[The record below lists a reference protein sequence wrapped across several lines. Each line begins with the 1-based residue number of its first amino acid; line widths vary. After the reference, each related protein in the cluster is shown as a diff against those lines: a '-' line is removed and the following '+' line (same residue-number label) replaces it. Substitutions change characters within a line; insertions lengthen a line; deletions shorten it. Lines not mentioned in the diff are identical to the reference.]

1 MHKAMLS
8 GCETLATLVDGKL
21 KRNLV
26 ALLFLLS
33 ELRGRVK
40 WSPTAYAN
48 TLGITVKALD
58 DLVQTAEEAL
68 VEMEK
73 LTQALHET
81 RLDFALL
88 FQWFLE
94 RIRVHTNSTRS
105 TEAANGATSH
115 RNGAAAHGSKSL
127 LNQRRLCDFLQRA
140 GEGARR
146 FQQQQPSHNKY
157 RVETTFGNPVSR
169 QLSSRPSASHSGGEA
184 RGRGCL
190 GLLERIQSQWS
201 VVMKAVSVTMASA
214 ISREESG
221 CFGLGSP
228 NNAVQ
233 ESHIRFRQAFSAR
246 EAEDEDDEEESDE
259 DEDDQEAVDWKAL
272 KHFSP
277 ARDDL
282 NRRETVLMGFRL
294 QSGALVLLRAGLD
307 DLESPQLRQLPT
319 TRLTWRAAVV
329 GFSQGPSG
337 NPVVLQGFDFYG
349 DLPSGKDEQ
358 LALVLQRTR
367 DDQAR
372 QGRQKHA

>member
-26 ALLFLLS
+26 ALLFHLS

-48 TLGITVKALD
+48 TLGITVKALN

-81 RLDFALL
+81 RQDFALL

-105 TEAANGATSH
+105 TEAADGATSH

-157 RVETTFGNPVSR
+157 RVETTFGNPVSH
-169 QLSSRPSASHSGGEA
+169 QLSSRPSAS
-184 RGRGCL
+184 R
-190 GLLERIQSQWS
+190 
-201 VVMKAVSVTMASA
+201 KT
-214 ISREESG
+214 EE
-221 CFGLGSP
+221 
-228 NNAVQ
+228 
-233 ESHIRFRQAFSAR
+233 E
-246 EAEDEDDEEESDE
+246 EDDEESDE

-277 ARDDL
+277 GRDDL
-282 NRRETVLMGFRL
+282 NRQDTMLMGFRL
-294 QSGALVLLRAGLD
+294 QSGALVLLRADLGGL
-307 DLESPQLRQLPT
+307 EAPQFRPLPT
-319 TRLTWRAAVV
+319 TRLTWAAAVV

-337 NPVVLQGFDFYG
+337 SPVVLQGFDFYG
-349 DLPSGKDEQ
+349 DIPSGKDEQ
-358 LALVLQRTR
+358 LALVLHRTR
-367 DDQAR
+367 DDQA
-372 QGRQKHA
+372 QQEDSEDEGDDTEE